1 MRLHRIGSLVA
12 LATACCHPPTPAM
25 IPKGRIAA
33 SILPGHVLF
42 RVPPG
47 RVEDAARAW
56 EEAGFVVVR
65 GGPSEDLVNAM
76 IYFPD
81 GWFIELFGLGPE
93 LRVTLP
99 LFFARFIDPAMHTRF
114 GSLVR
119 ATGEEWL
126 DWSVDVT
133 NLARVRDNL
142 DSSGVSISSVR
153 SFARTQSDGS
163 EVAWELAMPEM
174 LPLPFL
180 KSPYRGHLPIPV
192 AAKLHPN
199 GVRGIAAVVLEV
211 PDVEAA
217 KRQLML
223 LAEST
228 TRGSQDIRLAGVR
241 VVLEKGGEVRLREVV
256 LCVEGPDRH
265 DVSVRRVGSE
275 NSVTLHATPC
285 ALRR

>member
-12 LATACCHPPTPAM
+12 LAAACCHPPTPAM

-33 SILPGHVLF
+33 FTLPGHVLF

-81 GWFIELFGLGPE
+81 GWFIELFGLGPQ

-163 EVAWELAMPEM
+163 EVAWELAMPEDASPAFPKE
-174 LPLPFL
+174 PLSRAP
-180 KSPYRGHLPIPV
+180 PYPRC
-192 AAKLHPN
+192 
-199 GVRGIAAVVLEV
+199 R
-211 PDVEAA
+211 EASSQ
-217 KRQLML
+217 RCQGNR
-223 LAEST
+223 SGGP
-228 TRGSQDIRLAGVR
+228 RGSRCGSRETSTHVAGR
-241 VVLEKGGEVRLREVV
+241 TNNTREP
-256 LCVEGPDRH
+256 GH
-265 DVSVRRVGSE
+265 SSRRRS
-275 NSVTLHATPC
+275 
-285 ALRR
+285 RRA